1 MARFTPEQI
10 AEMHRQKLVL
20 FNSVRSFKRAYIG
33 RGPLG
38 AVKVPLGTAV
48 AYLMANWD
56 EDMDDALR
64 VRAIQKMRNRQMIE
78 E

>member
-1 MARFTPEQI
+1 
-10 AEMHRQKLVL
+10 
-20 FNSVRSFKRAYIG
+20 
-33 RGPLG
+33 LG